1 MQLCATFLKVPP
13 TFNHFFPGAIC
24 YIGPNGTPDLTT
36 GQATRFVIMKRAIV
50 TRLASGLI
58 VVLSF
63 SQGTAATA
71 NNETAASRQEATK
84 PTTPREVFNAGT
96 RELEAGKLREAEALL
111 ELALASQNERFQTPA
126 LYNLGHVRFS
136 QGTEELKKGPSA
148 QATATRSDKAVE
160 QAEAAVG
167 VIDDAL
173 ASNDIKK
180 MVAAYLHGRG
190 QRQELKAARAAVLE
204 ALKAHQ
210 ATLAKWER
218 SSADFKSAVELSPA
232 ESDAQMNAEVVDRRI
247 AQLVDSLRKIK
258 QSMRQCSGM
267 CDKLG
272 NKLKELKGRIPGSQ
286 MPPGA
291 GDEEEEEQAPMGPLK
306 DHKEAPSKDG
316 KEMLLSPEQAGWLLE
331 GFKLDSERRLPM
343 GQEKPGQPKARS
355 QKPW

>member
-1 MQLCATFLKVPP
+1 
-13 TFNHFFPGAIC
+13 
-24 YIGPNGTPDLTT
+24 
-36 GQATRFVIMKRAIV
+36 MKRAIV
-50 TRLASGLI
+50 VKLATGLI
-58 VVLSF
+58 VAFSF

-71 NNETAASRQEATK
+71 NNGSAASRQGAT
-84 PTTPREVFNAGT
+84 PPSTPREVFNAGT

-111 ELALASQNERFQTPA
+111 ELALSSQNERLQTPA
-126 LYNLGHVRFS
+126 LYNLGHVRFT

-148 QATATRSDKAVE
+148 QATASRSETAVE
-160 QAEAAVG
+160 QGEAALG
-167 VIDDAL
+167 IIDDAL
-173 ASNDIKK
+173 ASNDINK

-190 QRQELKAARAAVLE
+190 QRRELKAARAAVLE

-232 ESDAQMNAEVVDRRI
+232 ETDAQSNADVVDRKI
-247 AQLVDSLRKIK
+247 ARLVDSLRKIQ

-272 NKLKELKGRIPGSQ
+272 NKLKQLKGRIPGSQ
-286 MPPGA
+286 IPGGA
-291 GDEEEEEQAPMGPLK
+291 GDEEEEEEEQAPMGPLK
-306 DHKEAPSKDG
+306 DHKEVASKDG

-331 GFKLDSERRLPM
+331 GFRLDSERRLPM